1 MLKFLIK
8 IFSPWG
14 NGKSQIFL
22 SLSVIAVL
30 TLGIGVFW
38 SIQVIFTNYYTGLI
52 SKVLQV
58 KEEISINKNPDKKF
72 SSVDAEDDEFFNGV
86 TEDVQDRVKISE
98 VEFNEIQ
105 QACQKTNIV
114 VSPILKD
121 PEFSFSLENMGHDN
135 VFKGMMVGV
144 DLSPKQNS
152 ALRIL
157 DNIPQTSLSQ
167 FTFNNAK
174 MPVLLSKNFLPG
186 IRQGDAFGI
195 FVNEQKF
202 DCICIGIV
210 EPDEMFSINLF
221 IVPSRWAMK
230 ISNTEKYTLVGA
242 RVLKGNSSVAA
253 EQLKE
258 LLGEKYIVTHWT
270 DTLKAISSLFNSI
283 NFMVQ
288 AIVSSLFVIA
298 FLFSLVTFD
307 TMIKRKKKNLALL
320 LAMGMSPKAIRNGL
334 MFIGASIGVIG
345 FFCGWGI
352 TWIFLKAI
360 PYCSLKDIF
369 AVILINDY
377 SFSWNANTAIIVMT
391 ISFFVTIT
399 SAWFTGKRIFKIDPI
414 EDLRK

>member
-1 MLKFLIK
+1 MLNFLIK
-8 IFSPWG
+8 IFSPLG
-14 NGKSQIFL
+14 NGKSQSFL
-22 SLSVIAVL
+22 SFSVIAVL
-30 TLGIGVFW
+30 AIGIGVFW
-38 SIQVIFTNYYTGLI
+38 SIQVIFANYYSGLI

-58 KEEISINKNPDKKF
+58 KEEISINRNPDKKF
-72 SSVDAEDDEFFNGV
+72 TSVDAEDEEFFNGV
-86 TEDVQDRVKISE
+86 TEDVQDRVKISV

-105 QACQKTNIV
+105 QACQKTNII
-114 VSPILKD
+114 VSPLLKD
-121 PEFSFSLENMGHDN
+121 PELSFTLESLGCDN
-135 VFKGMMVGV
+135 IFKGMMIGI
-144 DLSPKQNS
+144 DLSSKQNNV
-152 ALRIL
+152 LRIL
-157 DNIPQTSLSQ
+157 DNVPQIALSQ
-167 FTFNNAK
+167 FTSHNSK
-174 MPVLLSKNFLPG
+174 MPVLLSRNFLPG
-186 IRQGDAFGI
+186 IKQGDAFLI
-195 FVNEQKF
+195 SVNEQKF
-202 DCICIGIV
+202 DCICAGIL

-242 RVLKGNSSVAA
+242 RVVTGDSAVAV
-253 EQLKE
+253 EQIKT

-270 DTLKAISSLFNSI
+270 ESLKAISSLFNSI

-334 MFIGASIGVIG
+334 LLIGASIGVIG
-345 FFCGWGI
+345 FFCGLGI
-352 TWIFLKAI
+352 TWIFLKVI

-377 SFSWNANTAIIVMT
+377 SFSWDTNTAIFVMI
-391 ISFFVTIT
+391 ISLFVTLT
-399 SAWFTGKRIFKIDPI
+399 STWFAGKRIFKIDPI